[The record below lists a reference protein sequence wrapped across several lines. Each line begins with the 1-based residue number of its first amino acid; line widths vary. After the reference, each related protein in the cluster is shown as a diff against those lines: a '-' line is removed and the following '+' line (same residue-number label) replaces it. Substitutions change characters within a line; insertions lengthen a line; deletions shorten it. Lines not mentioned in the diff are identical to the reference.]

1 MWDIIDLFITL
12 LEKEKKKT
20 AFMYFLSHYICLMST
35 NLCIFSFNIFSYHFL
50 DNLQI
55 FKSHKKVKKIQLI
68 GQ

>member
-1 MWDIIDLFITL
+1 
-12 LEKEKKKT
+12 
-20 AFMYFLSHYICLMST
+20 MYFLSHYIRLMST
-35 NLCIFSFNIFSYHFL
+35 ILCIFSFNIVSYHFL